1 MPPHPLTEARSA
13 GTRASVTR
21 ALLASLL
28 SHDRV
33 NSVRPPDLLT
43 IAALAYLAL
52 PNFIFFIGWL
62 RWPFALIF
70 SLLLAYSFRTA
81 IDWQQVVWQLPYRKS
96 VCLTIVTAALVWCAF
111 GGAGHFVAASIDWQA
126 RDVVLGDLVYGDWPI
141 SYAIRDGVHYILR
154 SAIGYFLPAALFA
167 KMLGIQVVDLAL
179 YLWTA
184 LGAALFLL
192 SLPLP
197 QRPGLRL
204 LLLLLVAVMFSGMDL
219 LGALAYWGEWPEFPV
234 RLEWWT
240 RFSYPSLSGQL
251 FWAPNHALPIW
262 LGTTLFYR
270 HWQHPAFPPFALLLC
285 SLLALWTP
293 FALLGLA
300 PFFLLSV
307 LQYGVSQNQK
317 IPLTPLIT
325 TILVMA
331 LMGRLLTLNI
341 DEIPATSSLQQA
353 GTAKGFVLSY
363 LGFALLE
370 FGALSLAMSLRLRHS
385 CGILWISVATL
396 GLLPLLVFGPNND
409 LMLRASAPS
418 LVMLL
423 ILTLTIFQPANTPP
437 AQGTKP
443 WLIVAMLSIG
453 AFTPIHEFGRAVM
466 VRRWLPNYDHTLVDQ
481 QHGVLPPHYIGRFD
495 RVDLQWILR
504 DPAIIPGRAQ
514 RQATKVRDE

>member
-1 MPPHPLTEARSA
+1 MKVS
-13 GTRASVTR
+13 
-21 ALLASLL
+21 
-28 SHDRV
+28 
-33 NSVRPPDLLT
+33 
-43 IAALAYLAL
+43 I
-52 PNFIFFIGWL
+52 
-62 RWPFALIF
+62 
-70 SLLLAYSFRTA
+70 
-81 IDWQQVVWQLPYRKS
+81 
-96 VCLTIVTAALVWCAF
+96 IVSSYNYER
-111 GGAGHFVAASIDWQA
+111 FVAASIDWQA

-167 KMLGIQVVDLAL
+167 KALGIQVVDLAL

-192 SLPLP
+192 NLPLP

-307 LQYGVSQNQK
+307 LQYGVSQNQT

-363 LGFALLE
+363 LVFALLE